1 MKPGKTELR
10 LNAEIEKRG
19 ALFAVLLDPD
29 TSDES
34 AFVKAGSTG
43 VMSP

>member
-1 MKPGKTELR
+1 MYLYGILRNRRKKRNCMKPGKTELR

-29 TSDES
+29 T
-34 AFVKAGSTG
+34 
-43 VMSP
+43 

>member
-10 LNAEIEKRG
+10 LNEGIEKRG

-29 TSDES
+29 KLQSRLDS
-34 AFVKAGSTG
+34 AAIRFRS
-43 VMSP
+43 